1 MNKSRILVTG
11 GAGFIGSH
19 LVDSLMATGS
29 RVCVLDNLS
38 AGNLANL
45 KQWQNNTDFSFLHID
60 LTKPLDTLGGEPF
73 DFIYHLAANPEV
85 RVSSTNPETHYN
97 QNITATF
104 NLIEYI
110 RKSGTTPRLVFTSTS
125 AIYGEPTEIPTP
137 ETYAPLKPISVY
149 AATKLACEAL
159 ISAYA
164 YNYGFKATIYRLA
177 NVIGPR
183 SGHGVIY
190 DFIQKLKKT
199 PNQLEIL
206 GDGSQ
211 TKSYL
216 HVTDCIT
223 GLLQNQE
230 ALSEQVE
237 IFNVGSEDKI
247 NVKTIA
253 EAVVAAMG
261 LTNVDLKLTGG
272 VDGGRGWI
280 GDVKIMLLNADKIK
294 LAGWTPKL
302 NSQQAVTQT
311 ARALAQNIP
320 NKFA

>member
-1 MNKSRILVTG
+1 MNNRKVLVTG

-19 LVDSLMATGS
+19 LVDALMSDGS
-29 RVCVLDNLS
+29 KVCIVDNLS
-38 AGNLANL
+38 AGSLANL
-45 KQWQNNTDFSFLHID
+45 KQWQGSPDFSFLNID
-60 LTKPLDTLGGEPF
+60 LTKPLDPLRGKQF
-73 DFIYHLAANPEV
+73 DVIYHLAANPEV

-104 NLIEYI
+104 NLLEYI
-110 RKSGTTPRLVFTSTS
+110 RKSHTAPQLVFTSTS
-125 AIYGEPTEIPTP
+125 AVYGEPTEIPTP
-137 ETYAPLKPISVY
+137 ETYGPLKPISIY

-159 ISAYA
+159 ISAYS
-164 YNYGFKATIYRLA
+164 YNYGLRSILYRLA

-190 DFIQKLKKT
+190 DFTQKLHKT

-216 HVTDCIT
+216 YVTDCVT
-223 GLLQNQE
+223 ALLCGQG
-230 ALSEQVE
+230 ASSGQVE

-253 EAVVAAMG
+253 EIVIEEMG

-272 VDGGRGWI
+272 VDGGRGWV
-280 GDVKIMLLNADKIK
+280 GDVKIMLLNADRIK
-294 LAGWTPKL
+294 STGWRPKL
-302 NSQQAVTQT
+302 NSQQAVTLT
-311 ARALAQNIP
+311 ARVLAKN
-320 NKFA
+320 NHN

>member
-19 LVDSLMATGS
+19 LVDSLMTAGLQ
-29 RVCVLDNLS
+29 VCVLDNLS

-45 KQWQNNTDFSFLHID
+45 NQWHNNSNFSFLNID
-60 LTKPLDTLGGEPF
+60 LTKPLDTLNGEQF
-73 DFIYHLAANPEV
+73 DIIYHLAANPEV
-85 RVSSTNPETHYN
+85 RVSSTNPETHYH

-104 NLIEYI
+104 NLLEYV
-110 RKSGTTPRLVFTSTS
+110 RKSGTKPRLVFTSTS
-125 AIYGEPTEIPTP
+125 AVYGEPTEIPTP
-137 ETYAPLKPISVY
+137 ETYGPLKPISVY

-164 YNYGFKATIYRLA
+164 YNYGFKASIYRLA

-190 DFIQKLKKT
+190 DFIQKLQKT
-199 PNQLEIL
+199 PIQLEIL

-223 GLLQNQE
+223 ALLQSKE
-230 ALSEQVE
+230 GSSEQVE

-253 EAVVAAMG
+253 ETVIAAMG
-261 LTNVDLKLTGG
+261 LMNVDLKLTGG
-272 VDGGRGWI
+272 VDGGRGWV

-294 LAGWTPKL
+294 STGWMPML

-311 ARALAQNIP
+311 ARALAQKNP
-320 NKFA
+320 L

>member
-1 MNKSRILVTG
+1 MNKPRILVTG

-19 LVDSLMATGS
+19 LVDSIMLEGS
-29 RVCVLDNLS
+29 QVCVLDNLS

-45 KQWQNNTDFSFLHID
+45 NQWHSNSGFSFVNID
-60 LTKPLDTLGGEPF
+60 LTKPMDTLSGEQF
-73 DFIYHLAANPEV
+73 DVIYHLAANPEV
-85 RVSSTNPETHYN
+85 RVSSTNPETHYH

-104 NLIEYI
+104 NLLEYI
-110 RKSGTTPRLVFTSTS
+110 RKSRTTPRLVFTSTS
-125 AIYGEPTEIPTP
+125 AVYGEPTEIPTP
-137 ETYAPLKPISVY
+137 ETYGPLKPISVY

-190 DFIQKLKKT
+190 DFIQKLHNT

-223 GLLQNQE
+223 ALLQNQE
-230 ALSEQVE
+230 TSREQVE

-253 EAVVAAMG
+253 EEVVAAMG

-272 VDGGRGWI
+272 VDGGRGWV
-280 GDVKIMLLNADKIK
+280 GDVKIMLLNAHKIK
-294 LAGWTPKL
+294 LNGWTPKL
-302 NSQQAVTQT
+302 NSHQAVTQT
-311 ARALAQNIP
+311 ARALTQNNP
-320 NKFA
+320 Q

>member
-19 LVDSLMATGS
+19 LVDSLMAAGS

-45 KQWQNNTDFSFLHID
+45 KQWHNNPDFTFLNID
-60 LTKPLDTLGGEPF
+60 LTKPLDTLGGEQF
-73 DFIYHLAANPEV
+73 DVIYHLAANPEV
-85 RVSSTNPETHYN
+85 RVSSTNPETHYH

-104 NLIEYI
+104 NLLEYI
-110 RKSGTTPRLVFTSTS
+110 RKSATTPRLVFTSTS

-164 YNYGFKATIYRLA
+164 YNYGFRATIYRLA

-190 DFIQKLKKT
+190 DFIQKLHKT

-223 GLLQNQE
+223 ALLQSQE
-230 ALSEQVE
+230 ASSEQVE

-253 EAVVAAMG
+253 ETVIAAMG

-272 VDGGRGWI
+272 VDGGRGWV

-294 LAGWTPKL
+294 STGWTPRL

-311 ARALAQNIP
+311 ARALAQNNP
-320 NKFA
+320 

>member
-1 MNKSRILVTG
+1 MNYSKVLVTG

-19 LVDSLMATGS
+19 LVDSLMSAGS
-29 RVCVLDNLS
+29 KVCVVDNLS
-38 AGNLANL
+38 TGNLTNL
-45 KQWQNNTDFSFLHID
+45 KQWHHNQDFSFLNID
-60 LTKPLDTLGGEPF
+60 LTKPLDALRGEQY
-73 DFIYHLAANPEV
+73 DVIYHLAANPEV
-85 RVSSTNPETHYN
+85 RVSSTNPETHFN

-104 NLIEYI
+104 SLLEYI
-110 RKSGTTPRLVFTSTS
+110 RKSRITPQLVFTSTS
-125 AIYGEPTEIPTP
+125 AVYGEPTEIPTP
-137 ETYAPLKPISVY
+137 ETYAPLKPISIY

-164 YNYGFKATIYRLA
+164 YNYGFRATLYRLA

-190 DFIQKLKKT
+190 DFIQKLNKT

-206 GDGSQ
+206 GDGTQ

-216 HVTDCIT
+216 HVADCIAA
-223 GLLQNQE
+223 LLLRQE
-230 ALSEQVE
+230 ASSEQVE

-253 EAVVAAMG
+253 ETVIAEMG

-272 VDGGRGWI
+272 VDGGRGWV

-294 LAGWTPKL
+294 STSWTPKL
-302 NSQQAVTQT
+302 NSQQAVKLT
-311 ARALAQNIP
+311 AHALAQN
-320 NKFA
+320 NAKCT

>member
-1 MNKSRILVTG
+1 MQMNKSRILLTG

-19 LVDSLMATGS
+19 LADSLMTTGS

-45 KQWQNNTDFSFLHID
+45 KQWHNNPDFTFLNID
-60 LTKPLDTLGGEPF
+60 LTKPLDSLGGEQF
-73 DFIYHLAANPEV
+73 DVIYHLAANPEV

-104 NLIEYI
+104 NLLEYL
-110 RKSGTTPRLVFTSTS
+110 RKSGTTPQLVFTSTS
-125 AIYGEPTEIPTP
+125 AVYGEPTEIPTP

-164 YNYGFKATIYRLA
+164 YNYGFRAIIYRLA

-190 DFIQKLKKT
+190 DFIQKLHKT

-223 GLLQNQE
+223 ALLKRRE
-230 ALSEQVE
+230 ASNEQVE

-253 EAVVAAMG
+253 ETVIAAMG

-272 VDGGRGWI
+272 VDGGRGWV

-294 LAGWTPKL
+294 STGWTPRL

-311 ARALAQNIP
+311 ARALAQNNP
-320 NKFA
+320 Q

>member
-1 MNKSRILVTG
+1 
-11 GAGFIGSH
+11 
-19 LVDSLMATGS
+19 
-29 RVCVLDNLS
+29 LS

-60 LTKPLDTLGGEPF
+60 LTKPLDTLSGEQF
-73 DFIYHLAANPEV
+73 DVIYHLAANPEV

-190 DFIQKLKKT
+190 DFIQKLQKT

-223 GLLQNQE
+223 ALLQNQE